1 VDEVEMTKE
10 VIRQEDVVIRFA
22 GDSGDGMQ
30 ITGNQFSDSTAKVGN
45 DLATFPDYPSEIRAP
60 AGTRAGVSGFQIH
73 FSASDIYTP
82 GDAPDVLVAMNPAAL
97 IVNYKDLKQGGT
109 IIVNTGSFTEKDL
122 AKAKLDGN
130 PLKDGTLDGYRV
142 VPVDINQRVLEVL
155 EDSELSKKAIL
166 RCKNFYTLGMMYW
179 LYSRPLEST
188 LDWLDNKFASKPA
201 VADANKRALQA
212 GFNLAETLEL
222 FQGRFRVEACHDIPA
237 GTYRNIIGNEAIA
250 VGLATGAEL
259 AGLKPLLGSYPITPA
274 TDILQYLS
282 AMKNFDVVTLQMEDE
297 IAGICSA
304 IGGSYAGRLG
314 ITTTSGPGMALKT
327 EALGLAVITELPL
340 VIVNVQRAGPS
351 TGLPTKVEQSD
362 LLQSIFGRNGEAP
375 IPVIACATPG
385 DAFECT
391 VEACRIAVEYMTPV
405 ILLSDNYIANG
416 TEPWKLPVIED
427 LPKINTYIAKE
438 GEEYLP
444 YKRDER
450 LVRKWAS
457 PGVKGLEHRI
467 GGLEKDEHGGV
478 SHDPDN
484 HELMCQLRED
494 KVMGI
499 RETIPT
505 PQPTGDENSKLL
517 IISWGSPYGAIR
529 SATEQMNLDGSN
541 IAHLHLRH
549 LWPMPHGLQEIF
561 EQYDRII
568 IPEMNL
574 GQMQKVL
581 TMCYPSIKF
590 ESYTKIQGKPF
601 TAYQLK
607 ARFAVILEEM
617 S

>member
-1 VDEVEMTKE
+1 MTKE

-30 ITGNQFSDSTAKVGN
+30 ITGGQFSDSTAKVGN

-109 IIVNTGSFTEKDL
+109 IIANTGSFTEKDL
-122 AKAKLDGN
+122 AKAKLDSN

-188 LDWLDNKFASKPA
+188 LNWLDSKFASKPA
-201 VADANKRALQA
+201 IADANKRALQA

-222 FQGRFRVEACHDIPA
+222 FQGRFRVDACSDLEA

-250 VGLATGAEL
+250 IGLATGAEL

-340 VIVNVQRAGPS
+340 VVVNVQRAGPS

-391 VEACRIAVEYMTPV
+391 VEACRIAVEFMTPV

-427 LPKINTYIAKE
+427 LPKINAYIAKE

-450 LVRKWAS
+450 LVRKWAT

-467 GGLEKDEHGGV
+467 GGLEKDERGGV
-478 SHDPDN
+478 SHDPEN
-484 HELMCQLRED
+484 HELMSHLRED

-517 IISWGSPYGAIR
+517 IVSWGSPYGAIR
-529 SATEQMNLDGSN
+529 SATEQMNRDGSN

-549 LWPMPHGLQEIF
+549 LWPMPHGLLEIF
-561 EQYDRII
+561 EKYDRIVL
-568 IPEMNL
+568 PEMNL
-574 GQMQKVL
+574 GQLRKIL

-607 ARFAVILEEM
+607 ARFAEILEEM
-617 S
+617 

>member
-1 VDEVEMTKE
+1 
-10 VIRQEDVVIRFA
+10 
-22 GDSGDGMQ
+22 
-30 ITGNQFSDSTAKVGN
+30 
-45 DLATFPDYPSEIRAP
+45 
-60 AGTRAGVSGFQIH
+60 
-73 FSASDIYTP
+73 
-82 GDAPDVLVAMNPAAL
+82 AAL

-109 IIVNTGSFTEKDL
+109 IIANTGSFTEKDL
-122 AKAKLDGN
+122 AKAKLDSN
-130 PLKDGTLDGYRV
+130 PLTDGTLDGYRV
-142 VPVDINQRVLEVL
+142 IPVDINQRVLEVL
-155 EDSELSKKAIL
+155 ADSELSKKAIL
-166 RCKNFYTLGMMYW
+166 RCKNFYTLGMMFW
-179 LYSRPLEST
+179 LYTRPLEPT
-188 LDWLDNKFASKPA
+188 MKWLDKKFASKPA
-201 VADANKRALQA
+201 VAEANKKALQA
-212 GFNLAETLEL
+212 GRNLASTLEL
-222 FQGRFRVEACHDIPA
+222 FQGRYRVDACRDLAA

-250 VGLATGAEL
+250 IGLATGAEL

-340 VIVNVQRAGPS
+340 VVVNVQRAGPS

-416 TEPWKLPVIED
+416 TEPWKLPIIED

-450 LVRKWAS
+450 LVRKWAA

-467 GGLEKDEHGGV
+467 GGLEKDERGGV
-478 SHDPDN
+478 SHDPEN
-484 HELMCQLRED
+484 HELMSHLRED
-494 KVMGI
+494 KILGI

-517 IISWGSPYGAIR
+517 IVSWGSPYGAIR

-549 LWPMPHGLQEIF
+549 LWPMPHGLLEIF
-561 EQYDRII
+561 EKYDRIV

-574 GQMQKVL
+574 GQMKKVL

>member
-1 VDEVEMTKE
+1 MTKE

-122 AKAKLDGN
+122 AKAKLDSD

-155 EDSELSKKAIL
+155 EDSELTKKAIL

-188 LDWLDNKFASKPA
+188 LDWLDSKFASKPA

-222 FQGRFRVEACHDIPA
+222 FQGRFRVEACHDIAA

-250 VGLATGAEL
+250 IGLATGAEL

-416 TEPWKLPVIED
+416 TEPWKLPIIED

-450 LVRKWAS
+450 LVRKWAA

-467 GGLEKDEHGGV
+467 GGLEKDERGGV
-478 SHDPDN
+478 SHDPEN
-484 HELMCQLRED
+484 HELMSHLRED
-494 KVMGI
+494 KILGI

-517 IISWGSPYGAIR
+517 IVSWGSPYGAIR

>member
-30 ITGNQFSDSTAKVGN
+30 ITGGQFSDSTAKVGN

-109 IIVNTGSFTEKDL
+109 IIANTGSFTERDL
-122 AKAKLDGN
+122 AKAKLDSN
-130 PLKDGTLDGYRV
+130 PLEDGTLDGYRV

-188 LDWLDNKFASKPA
+188 TTWLDSKFASKPEI
-201 VADANKRALQA
+201 ADANKKALQA

-222 FQGRFRVEACHDIPA
+222 FQGRFRVDACSDLEP

-250 VGLATGAEL
+250 VGLATGSEL

-340 VIVNVQRAGPS
+340 VVVNVQRAGPS

-375 IPVIACATPG
+375 IPVIACAAPG
-385 DAFECT
+385 DAFETT
-391 VEACRIAVEYMTPV
+391 VEACRIAVEFMTPV

-427 LPKINTYIAKE
+427 LPKIKTYIAKE

-450 LVRKWAS
+450 LVRKWAA

-467 GGLEKDEHGGV
+467 GGLEKDERGGV
-478 SHDPDN
+478 SHDPEN
-484 HELMCQLRED
+484 HELMCHLRED
-494 KVMGI
+494 KIMGI

-517 IISWGSPYGAIR
+517 IVSWGSPYGAIR
-529 SATEQMNLDGSN
+529 SATEQMNLEGNN

-549 LWPMPHGLQEIF
+549 LWPLPHGLLKIF
-561 EQYDRII
+561 
-568 IPEMNL
+568 
-574 GQMQKVL
+574 
-581 TMCYPSIKF
+581 
-590 ESYTKIQGKPF
+590 
-601 TAYQLK
+601 
-607 ARFAVILEEM
+607 
-617 S
+617 

>member
-1 VDEVEMTKE
+1 MTKE

-122 AKAKLDGN
+122 AKAKLDSD

-155 EDSELSKKAIL
+155 EDSELTKKAIL

-188 LDWLDNKFASKPA
+188 LDWLDSKFASKPA

-222 FQGRFRVEACHDIPA
+222 FQGRFRVEACHDIAA

-250 VGLATGAEL
+250 IGLATGAEL